1 MDEMRKAFEAHC
13 ARNWIDTER
22 VMDGPYKDAST
33 QRAWEA
39 WQAATMA
46 ERERIEPE
54 VDWAAQNLLA
64 LSSDCGREWTKEVTE
79 FLATCRGT

>member
-46 ERERIEPE
+46 ERERVTAICK
-54 VDWAAQNLLA
+54 ALA
-64 LSSDCGREWTKEVTE
+64 GDEEFGRMDADGA
-79 FLATCRGT
+79 LAVADAIRGN